1 MVARDH
7 PINKNMS
14 VQARINSKKRGR
26 ENEDSFR
33 FNIRSPWGGELSNF
47 FQDDVDVNGRKYP
60 GGEQC
65 FQGEKFY
72 AVATSDKT
80 LRPKEKAKM
89 LEYAARFLTVTDP
102 RVAKRMG
109 GRKGFPLTDAQL
121 AGWNDGLA
129 EGVQVKICE
138 CKLKTNACVRKVL
151 FSTGQ
156 RQLLHQDNRAQR
168 GSIWGG
174 RISKETGE
182 CIGMNKLGKIWMQ
195 VRDTNQIP
203 TPPEQTE

>member
-1 MVARDH
+1 
-7 PINKNMS
+7 MS
-14 VQARINSKKRGR
+14 DRAWNNSKKRGR
-26 ENEDSFR
+26 EYEGCFKFKSGSR
-33 FNIRSPWGGELSNF
+33 WGSDLSNF
-47 FQDDVDVNGRKYP
+47 LQDDVDVNGRKYP

-72 AVATSDKT
+72 AVATFDKT
-80 LRPKEKAKM
+80 LGAEEKAKM

-102 RVAKRMG
+102 REAKRMG